1 MSHDILSGF
10 SLVLIVTEVD
20 LTDQEVADGPDP
32 LRSLM
37 IVMTARLIVV
47 VVVALVLGILGI
59 QCLDA
64 HRTFRHEDFFNYL
77 ETSLSLRSDE
87 ELWGDGHGNAEIW
100 SKLVISVAPG

>member
-1 MSHDILSGF
+1 MTKDVLGCF
-10 SLVLIVTEVD
+10 SLIGILTEVELAD
-20 LTDQEVADGPDP
+20 EEVADGPDP